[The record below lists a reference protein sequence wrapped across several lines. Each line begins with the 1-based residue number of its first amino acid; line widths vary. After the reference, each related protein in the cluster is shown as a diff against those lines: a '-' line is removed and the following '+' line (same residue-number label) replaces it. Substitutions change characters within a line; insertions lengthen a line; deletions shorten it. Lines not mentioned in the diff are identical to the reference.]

1 MASTTFTANGKT
13 FKTTSN
19 RRYALV
25 VSLSEMTYYIPV
37 LQIDP
42 STGTHLRTESGE
54 YVYGEE
60 LRTRPACTE
69 ITKRSDNLTTISKE
83 MHKWGADK
91 RCTLA
96 TIIDTTTGEMVA
108 NCGR

>member
-25 VSLSEMTYYIPV
+25 VSLSEISLYVPV
-37 LQIDP
+37 LEIDP
-42 STGTHLRTESGE
+42 ATGTHARTESGE

-60 LRTRPACTE
+60 LRTRPAYVGIE
-69 ITKRSDNLTTISKE
+69 KRSDNIATIAKE
-83 MHKWGADK
+83 MHKWAADK